1 MSHISEGQRLLRLI
15 LKRANYATSDI
26 RADPGEPHLAEI
38 EIIRRIEGATIA
50 AENYPASRRQR
61 LNSDPAALAAWENEG
76 GAVRSKQSR
85 PRRFHHFAPQ
95 NDPID

>member
-1 MSHISEGQRLLRLI
+1 MSPISEGQRLLGLI
-15 LKRANYATSDI
+15 LKRANYATADI
-26 RADPGEPHLAEI
+26 RADLGEPHLAGI
-38 EIIRRIEGATIA
+38 VIIRRIEGATIA
-50 AENYPASRRQR
+50 TENYPASRRQR

-76 GAVRSKQSR
+76 GAVRSLQSR